1 MEISL
6 CCLSETSRVG
16 SLSPDNVLLMNV
28 ISRTR
33 HVISFTTR
41 AAPLITEIAAV
52 EWITN
57 LCELLYVTPTNLPLS
72 MYQFTGRYSQAKS
85 GK

>member
-6 CCLSETSRVG
+6 CCLSETSPAR
-16 SLSPDNVLLMNV
+16 SLSPDIVLLMNV

-33 HVISFTTR
+33 HVISFPTR

-57 LCELLYVTPTNLPLS
+57 LCELLYVTSTITPLS
-72 MYQFTGRYSQAKS
+72 M
-85 GK
+85 